1 MYRDNPKWKKAY
13 REGFE
18 SGSPR
23 TVLLGPRAT
32 EERNRLIVCSIA
44 GTSQAGWLKLDETK
58 PLGGDEL
65 YRR

>member
-18 SGSPR
+18 SGSPPDGPTR
-23 TVLLGPRAT
+23 TKAT

-65 YRR
+65 YSR